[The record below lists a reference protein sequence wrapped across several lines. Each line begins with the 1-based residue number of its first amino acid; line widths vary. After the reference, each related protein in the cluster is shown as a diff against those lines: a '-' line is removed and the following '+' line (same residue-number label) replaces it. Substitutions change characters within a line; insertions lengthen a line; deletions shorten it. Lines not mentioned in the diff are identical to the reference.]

1 MANYGTHADNY
12 NNEQQPSTSS
22 GYRHAVVHKGSRNE
36 EGQNQLDANTLMQLE
51 EVWGGKGQGKLSFG
65 ESPDMQIRCDIRPAP
80 EKELEPGSLGWVEW
94 MYVAEVP
101 LGSNVVAST
110 LFGKDNRRQV
120 VLNTRLGEEIKE
132 LWSVRKVC
140 NGLLLMR
147 QV

>member
-1 MANYGTHADNY
+1 MENYGTHADNY

-36 EGQNQLDANTLMQLE
+36 EGQNQLDANCMQLE

-140 NGLLLMR
+140 NRLLLTR

>member
-1 MANYGTHADNY
+1 MANYGKHADNY

-22 GYRHAVVHKGSRNE
+22 GYRHAVVH

-65 ESPDMQIRCDIRPAP
+65 ESLDTHIRCDIRPAP
-80 EKELEPGSLGWVEW
+80 EKELEPGSLGWVDW

-101 LGSNVVAST
+101 LASNVVASA

-120 VLNTRLGEEIKE
+120 ALNTRLGEEIKE

-140 NGLLLMR
+140 NRLLLMR